1 MENVNGVIAN
11 NLVNL
16 RKRSGLTQLQLAEKL
31 NYSDKAISRWEKGE
45 ALPNIGVLLS
55 LAEFYGVKIQD
66 IVYPQKVVEPK
77 KSKNR
82 LRALMVLLSSTL
94 VWLIATIVYVVLSY
108 IEGIQNEWFSFIIA
122 LPVFFLVIT
131 IFFAVW
137 KNNLFASIFASLL
150 VWSFILMISLVLE
163 EYQIWMVYI
172 IGLPLQ
178 IVIVLSALFVHFK
191 KGRN

>member
-108 IEGIQNEWFSFIIA
+108 IEGIQNEWFSFIVA

-137 KNNLFASIFASLL
+137 KNNLLASIFASLL